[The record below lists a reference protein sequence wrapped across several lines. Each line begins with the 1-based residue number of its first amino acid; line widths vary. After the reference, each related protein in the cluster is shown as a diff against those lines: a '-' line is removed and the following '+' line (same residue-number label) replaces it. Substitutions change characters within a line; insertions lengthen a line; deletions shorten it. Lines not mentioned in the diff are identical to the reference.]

1 MLDACHA
8 LLSIATLT
16 DCMLFDN
23 LLRSVRSVVWARLI
37 FVYFFG
43 LSKLLMTW
51 GLSCKISSWLPNWP
65 FSFRPF
71 GTLRVLATLTCEV
84 VKAYTASADEDD
96 RWSSEALDILLE
108 AWGVVLGVQSWILI
122 TILTYSWMDIAWSM
136 HLYASNYLYLPKEWS
151 QIIHEFVSIPLKC

>member
-1 MLDACHA
+1 
-8 LLSIATLT
+8 
-16 DCMLFDN
+16 
-23 LLRSVRSVVWARLI
+23 
-37 FVYFFG
+37 
-43 LSKLLMTW
+43 MTW

-108 AWGVVLGVQSWILI
+108 AWGVVLGVQS
-122 TILTYSWMDIAWSM
+122 
-136 HLYASNYLYLPKEWS
+136 
-151 QIIHEFVSIPLKC
+151 